1 MPWNIKGGDYERAA
15 ALYDEARAHFEK
27 VADQADMVPLY
38 GELGELA
45 SIQGDDTQAGAYY
58 QAGLA
63 LAQALGDKRH
73 CALLLDRLSRVACRR
88 GDYAQ
93 ATTLNEQS
101 IDLYRALGNQG
112 GLDEALR
119 HCAAIAKA
127 RVAADG
133 ATNEDC

>member
-1 MPWNIKGGDYERAA
+1 MASWVNW
-15 ALYDEARAHFEK
+15 
-27 VADQADMVPLY
+27 
-38 GELGELA
+38 LA
-45 SIQGDDTQAGAYY
+45 YNTQAGAYY